1 MEIRSLAVEG
11 NSDEGAAAGGVRQR
25 SRASI
30 ERRIL
35 EAAESVFAEAGF
47 NGATT
52 AEIARRAGIPKANLH
67 YYFNTKDEL
76 YQKVLT
82 GVLNTWLHTADEITA
97 EADPAGALASYIT
110 AKIELART
118 QPIPS
123 RVFANEII
131 HGAPHLGPYLET
143 SLRNWVDQKAKV
155 IKGWIAAGKMREV
168 DPRHLLFMIWASTQ
182 TYADFASQISA
193 VLGKEQLSPQDYKGV
208 ARQVTDIILRGCGLT
223 PPSNL

>member
-1 MEIRSLAVEG
+1 LAI
-11 NSDEGAAAGGVRQR
+11 NDPSGAEPANGGGVRQR

-35 EAAESVFAEAGF
+35 DAAESVFAEAGF

-76 YQKVLT
+76 YQQVLT
-82 GVLNTWLHTADEITA
+82 GIINTWLHTADEITA
-97 EADPAGALASYIT
+97 EADPARALAHYIT

-131 HGAPHLGPYLET
+131 HGAPHLGSYLGTE
-143 SLRNWVDQKAKV
+143 LRNWVEAKSKV

-193 VLGKEQLSPQDYKGV
+193 VLGRDQLSQQEYKAV
-208 ARQVTDIILRGCGLT
+208 ARQVTEIILRGCGLT
-223 PPSNL
+223 PPAPG

>member
-1 MEIRSLAVEG
+1 MAANDQTSADTG
-11 NSDEGAAAGGVRQR
+11 NGGVRQR

-52 AEIARRAGIPKANLH
+52 AEIARRAAIPKANLH
-67 YYFNTKDEL
+67 YYFNTKEEL
-76 YQKVLT
+76 YQQVLT
-82 GVLNTWLHTADEITA
+82 GIVSSWLHTADEITA
-97 EADPAGALASYIT
+97 DADPGRALAHYIT
-110 AKIELART
+110 AKIELARE

-131 HGAPHLGPYLET
+131 HGAPHLGSYLGTE
-143 SLRNWVDQKAKV
+143 LRAWVDAKAKV
-155 IKGWIAAGKMREV
+155 IRGWIAAGKMREV
-168 DPRHLLFMIWASTQ
+168 DPKHLLFMIWASTQ

-193 VLGKEQLSPQDYKGV
+193 VLGKEQLSPQDYKAV
-208 ARQVTDIILRGCGLT
+208 ARQMTEIILRGCGLT
-223 PPSNL
+223 PPG

>member
-1 MEIRSLAVEG
+1 MEIRPLAIEDT
-11 NSDEGAAAGGVRQR
+11 SDDGATAGGVRQR

-97 EADPAGALASYIT
+97 EADPARALASYIT

-208 ARQVTDIILRGCGLT
+208 ARQLTDIILRGCGLT
-223 PPSNL
+223 PPA

>member
-1 MEIRSLAVEG
+1 MANNDAIPVEP
-11 NSDEGAAAGGVRQR
+11 DHGGGIRQR

-35 EAAESVFAEAGF
+35 DAAESVFAEAGF

-67 YYFNTKDEL
+67 YYFKTKDDL

-82 GVLNTWLHTADEITA
+82 GIVNTWLHTADEITA
-97 EADPAGALASYIT
+97 EADPARALAHYIT
-110 AKIELART
+110 AKIELARQ

-123 RVFANEII
+123 RVFANEVI
-131 HGAPHLGPYLET
+131 HGAPHLGTYLGSE
-143 SLRNWVDQKAKV
+143 LRSWVDAKAKV
-155 IKGWIAAGKMREV
+155 IRGWITAGKMREV

-182 TYADFASQISA
+182 TYADFAAQISA
-193 VLGKEQLSPQDYKGV
+193 VLGRDQLSQQEYKAV
-208 ARQVTDIILRGCGLT
+208 ARQVTEIILRGCGLT
-223 PPSNL
+223 PPNPS

>member
-1 MEIRSLAVEG
+1 LAIEDT
-11 NSDEGAAAGGVRQR
+11 SDDGGAAGGVRQR

-82 GVLNTWLHTADEITA
+82 GIINTWLHTADEITA
-97 EADPAGALASYIT
+97 DAEPARALAHYIT
-110 AKIELART
+110 AKIELARE

-143 SLRNWVDQKAKV
+143 NLRNWVDLKSKV
-155 IKGWIAAGKMREV
+155 IKSWIAAGKMREV

-193 VLGKEQLSPQDYKGV
+193 VLGRDQLSPQEYKAV
-208 ARQVTDIILRGCGLT
+208 AKQVTEIILRGCGLT
-223 PPSNL
+223 PPG

>member
-11 NSDEGAAAGGVRQR
+11 NSEDDAAVGGVRQR

-35 EAAESVFAEAGF
+35 EAAEAVFAETGF

-97 EADPAGALASYIT
+97 EADPARALSHYIT

-123 RVFANEII
+123 RVSPTRSSTA
-131 HGAPHLGPYLET
+131 
-143 SLRNWVDQKAKV
+143 R
-155 IKGWIAAGKMREV
+155 R
-168 DPRHLLFMIWASTQ
+168 IWAPTWRP
-182 TYADFASQISA
+182 TCATGW
-193 VLGKEQLSPQDYKGV
+193 VRNP
-208 ARQVTDIILRGCGLT
+208 R
-223 PPSNL
+223 

>member
-1 MEIRSLAVEG
+1 MASNDPMEAEPG
-11 NSDEGAAAGGVRQR
+11 GGVRQR

-67 YYFNTKDEL
+67 YYFKTKEEL
-76 YQKVLT
+76 YQQVLT
-82 GVLNTWLHTADEITA
+82 GIINTWLHTADEITA
-97 EADPAGALASYIT
+97 DADPARALAHYIT

-131 HGAPHLGPYLET
+131 HGAPHLGSYLGTE
-143 SLRNWVDQKAKV
+143 LRSWVDAKAKV
-155 IKGWIAAGKMREV
+155 IKGWIAAGKMRDV

-193 VLGKEQLSPQDYKGV
+193 VLGRDQLSPPEYKSV
-208 ARQVTDIILRGCGLT
+208 ARQATEIILRGCGLT
-223 PPSNL
+223 PPGA

>member
-1 MEIRSLAVEG
+1 MEIRPLAIEDT
-11 NSDEGAAAGGVRQR
+11 SEDGAAAGGVRQR
-25 SRASI
+25 SRANI

-35 EAAESVFAEAGF
+35 EAAESVFAETGF

-97 EADPAGALASYIT
+97 DADPARALAHYIT

-143 SLRNWVDQKAKV
+143 SLRNWVDQKSKV
-155 IKGWIAAGKMREV
+155 MKGWIAAGKMREV

-182 TYADFASQISA
+182 TYADFASQVSA
-193 VLGKEQLSPQDYKGV
+193 VLGKEQLSPQDYMGV
-208 ARQVTDIILRGCGLT
+208 ARQLTEIILRGCGLT
-223 PPSNL
+223 PPN

>member
-11 NSDEGAAAGGVRQR
+11 NSDESGPGGVRQR

-97 EADPAGALASYIT
+97 DADPARALSHYIT
-110 AKIELART
+110 AKIELERS

-143 SLRNWVDQKAKV
+143 SLRNWVEQKSKV
-155 IKGWIAAGKMREV
+155 IKGWIAAGKMHDV

-193 VLGKEQLSPQDYKGV
+193 VLGKEQLSAQDYKTV
-208 ARQVTDIILRGCGLT
+208 AKQVSDIVLRGCGLT
-223 PPSNL
+223 PPA